1 MASHLLLLVASQGH
15 WVISQKR
22 SSLGSGAQSQVS
34 PGDGA
39 SFDARAVSRTFS
51 QGKWPRGLPRNRAWG
66 SCRSLARLRGGV
78 GFPGLPYK
86 VPHGGLDIRS
96 GGWKCELRCGQ
107 GGSLRGGE
115 EESAPCLS
123 GSWRPLQ
130 SLPSLACSRI
140 AASLFHFC
148 MACSLCAC
156 LCHMSPFIRKQSCW
170 IRAI

>member
-1 MASHLLLLVASQGH
+1 MVRHLLLLVASQGH

-66 SCRSLARLRGGV
+66 SCRSLASLRGGV
-78 GFPGLPYK
+78 GFPELPYK

-96 GGWKCELRCGQ
+96 EGWKCELRCG
-107 GGSLRGGE
+107 
-115 EESAPCLS
+115 
-123 GSWRPLQ
+123 
-130 SLPSLACSRI
+130 
-140 AASLFHFC
+140 
-148 MACSLCAC
+148 
-156 LCHMSPFIRKQSCW
+156 
-170 IRAI
+170 